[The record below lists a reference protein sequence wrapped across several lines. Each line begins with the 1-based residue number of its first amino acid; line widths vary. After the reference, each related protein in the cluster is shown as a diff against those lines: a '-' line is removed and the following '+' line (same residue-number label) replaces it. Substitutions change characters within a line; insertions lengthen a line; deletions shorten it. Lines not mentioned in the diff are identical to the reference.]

1 MLRLRLK
8 EIAEEKGY
16 NMSSFS
22 RASDISFKTIKRLWQ
37 HPETD
42 VTKSTLENIM
52 IALNIEDISELLE
65 WVSPNKDQNEGTQ
78 PI

>member
-8 EIAEEKGY
+8 EVAEEKGY
-16 NMSSFS
+16 NMSSLS

-42 VTKSTLENIM
+42 VTKSTLESIM
-52 IALNIEDISELLE
+52 LALKVEDISQLLE
-65 WVSPNKDQNEGTQ
+65 WIPPND
-78 PI
+78 

>member
-8 EIAEEKGY
+8 QVAEEKGY
-16 NMSSFS
+16 NMSSLS

-52 IALNIEDISELLE
+52 IALHIEDISELFE
-65 WVSPNKDQNEGTQ
+65 WVPSNS
-78 PI
+78 